1 MTTITQYISRI
12 VFAVAAVV
20 SLSACVTDTTSPESA
35 ALTQSSVI
43 SVNSPDI
50 ELNNSHQLS
59 WFSQDFLVV
68 EGQTPSRANIDSY
81 NYIKQRIQLAL
92 EAKGLQFAPEG
103 TETDRQVVVAALLG
117 EGENAIN
124 MERLFKLYPNLNAEQ
139 GDFKVGTL
147 LVAIIDPQQHK
158 ASWRGAIQALID
170 EDVTQAQRQTRIDV
184 AVQLLLRSLE
194 V

>member
-1 MTTITQYISRI
+1 MIKISQYITRS
-12 VFAVAAVV
+12 VLAVAAVI
-20 SLSACVTDTTSPESA
+20 SLSACVTDTSSPESA

-43 SVNSPDI
+43 AVSSPDI
-50 ELNNSHQLS
+50 VLNSAHQLS

-68 EGQTPSRANIDSY
+68 EGQTPSSANIHSY

-92 EAKGLQFAPEG
+92 EAKGLKFAPEG

-124 MERLFKLYPNLNAEQ
+124 MERLFKLYPNLSVEA

-147 LVAIIDPQQHK
+147 LVAVIDPQQHK
-158 ASWRGAIQALID
+158 AAWRGAIQALID
-170 EDVTQAQRQTRIDV
+170 EDVTQVQRQTRIEV
-184 AVQLLLRSLE
+184 AVQLLLRSLD

>member
-12 VFAVAAVV
+12 VFAVAAVI

-43 SVNSPDI
+43 SVSSPDI